1 MDAPSSKL
9 AMSTIKE
16 DTNLLLLLAS
26 LLLLGL
32 DLGVPMTVPFLKQTV
47 TGG

>member
-16 DTNLLLLLAS
+16 DTNLLLLAS

>member
-1 MDAPSSKL
+1 MI
-9 AMSTIKE
+9 TIKE
-16 DTNLLLLLAS
+16 DTNLLLLAS

-32 DLGVPMTVPFLKQTV
+32 DLGVPMTVPSLKQTV